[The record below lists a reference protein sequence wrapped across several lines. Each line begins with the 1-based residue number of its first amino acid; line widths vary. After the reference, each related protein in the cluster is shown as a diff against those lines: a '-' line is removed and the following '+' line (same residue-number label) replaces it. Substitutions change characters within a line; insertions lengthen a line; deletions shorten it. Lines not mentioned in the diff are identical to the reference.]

1 MGRKYAPN
9 RVSRER
15 MFHALAQL
23 TAEQPFSAIT
33 VTEIA
38 ERGGTSRMAYYRNY
52 REKED
57 IVRLYFE
64 DLIEGV
70 LKKNGEKKDILPLIR
85 DVLTALAE
93 EAEAILC
100 FWQASLGA
108 CFLEGLETALKML
121 FPEKEEKLY
130 LPAFWGGA
138 LYGVCVK
145 WIEGGMKESPDALA
159 DLCCRVA
166 ASPAKAL

>member
-23 TAEQPFSAIT
+23 TAEQPFSTIT

-57 IVRLYFE
+57 IVRQYFE

-70 LKKNGEKKDILPLIR
+70 LKKHTEKKDLLPLIR
-85 DVLTALAE
+85 DLLAALAE

-100 FWQASLGA
+100 FCHASLGA
-108 CFLEGLETALKML
+108 CFLESLEKTLKKL
-121 FPEKEEKLY
+121 FPEREDKMY
-130 LPAFWGGA
+130 LPAFWAGA
-138 LYGVCVK
+138 LYSISVK
-145 WIEGGMKESPDALA
+145 WFEDGMKESPDTVA

-166 ASPAKAL
+166 APLAKAL